1 VVCWCT
7 WDDSWLPLSHEEFC
21 VANDYPPH
29 DVSPEWNLPE
39 PEPGCMVW
47 DGHSDDAAD
56 SEAADLDEPEPVQ
69 TDTMTISMADWD
81 LDGVFVHPFTRP
93 KLHEERIW
101 PVCERWERPGTD
113 EAWPEPV
120 APDAAWLTLDEA
132 EEYAETHGIAITL
145 G

>member
-1 VVCWCT
+1 
-7 WDDSWLPLSHEEFC
+7 LPTTTRPTTSRPSGTSPSLSP
-21 VANDYPPH
+21 AAWSGTD
-29 DVSPEWNLPE
+29 
-39 PEPGCMVW
+39 
-47 DGHSDDAAD
+47 SDDAAD

-69 TDTMTISMADWD
+69 TDTMIISMADWD

-132 EEYAETHGIAITL
+132 EEYAEAHGIAITL